1 MKTRLASLIV
11 IVSSFM
17 GGGILQAQ
25 IIGQLDAN
33 IPFPFHVGSAKFPAG
48 KYIIRPLDD
57 TDGSLMEI
65 QSAEGKSSALFEVRP
80 DVAQTSPSISELIFN
95 QSGDRYFLA
104 KLFDEGV
111 SSGNAVVDIGYS
123 KKYGVNLQ
131 AGAVQHVPAHH
142 HRK

>member
-1 MKTRLASLIV
+1 MKTRLASFIV
-11 IVSSFM
+11 IVSSFV

-57 TDGSLMEI
+57 TDGTLMEI
-65 QSAEGKSSALFEVRP
+65 ESAEGKSSALFEVRP
-80 DVAQTSPSISELIFN
+80 DVAETSPSMSELIFN

-111 SSGNAVVDIGYS
+111 TSGSAVVDLGYS
-123 KKYGVNLQ
+123 KKYGVSLQ
-131 AGAVQHVPAHH
+131 AGAMQHVRAHH
-142 HRK
+142 SHK